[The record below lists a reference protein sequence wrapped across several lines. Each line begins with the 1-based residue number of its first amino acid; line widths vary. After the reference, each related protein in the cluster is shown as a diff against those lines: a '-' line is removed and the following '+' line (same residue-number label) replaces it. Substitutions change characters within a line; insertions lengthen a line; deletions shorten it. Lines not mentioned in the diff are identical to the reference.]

1 MKKGILLLAVIVG
14 MLPATAQKK
23 KGNTVADPEY
33 AMYAQAMKYG
43 DVPVAVNCLYS
54 LMGKYPDRIALK
66 DSLARIY
73 FQTGQY
79 FQCLQVCNDLQAA
92 RPNDTT
98 TLRMMAICYE
108 GSGKITEAIGAYE
121 QVLKLSYSAYDM
133 YQKATL
139 EYRIKRMAESKLSV
153 ESVISKAHEGDEIV
167 LYIDQENKQKVPLRA
182 AAFNLY
188 GMIAKDMNDTA
199 SARILFQKALEMYP
213 QFYFAQANIQYLN
226 EMGKKKAEPA
236 ETPSGT
242 PAVNDPKKK

>member
-1 MKKGILLLAVIVG
+1 MKKGILLLAVLVG
-14 MLPATAQKK
+14 MLQASAQKK
-23 KGNTVADPEY
+23 KNTPDPEY
-33 AMYAQAMKYG
+33 AVYAQAMKYG
-43 DVPVAVNCLYS
+43 DIPVAVNCLYS
-54 LMGKYPDRIALK
+54 LIGKYPGQISLK

-79 FQCLQVCNDLQAA
+79 FQCLQVCNDLQLA

-108 GSGKITEAIGAYE
+108 GAGKITEAITTYDQA
-121 QVLKLSYSAYDM
+121 LKLSYNVFDM

-139 EYRIKRMAESKLSV
+139 EYRIKRLAESKLSV
-153 ESVISKAHEGDEIV
+153 ESVISKAREQDEIV

-188 GMIAKDMNDTA
+188 GMIAKDLNDTV
-199 SARILFQKALEMYP
+199 SARILFQKALELYP

-226 EMGKKKAEPA
+226 EMGKKKSEAVEPN
-236 ETPSGT
+236 TGS
-242 PAVNDPKKK
+242 PAVTDPKKK